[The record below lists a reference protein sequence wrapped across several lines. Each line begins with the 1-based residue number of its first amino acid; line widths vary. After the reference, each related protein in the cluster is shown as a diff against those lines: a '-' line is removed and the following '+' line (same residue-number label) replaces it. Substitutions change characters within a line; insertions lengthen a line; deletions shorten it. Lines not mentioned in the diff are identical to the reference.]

1 MTINE
6 LLIDRVFK
14 IFYQISHIPH
24 GSYNEAAISDW
35 LVQWAK
41 ERDFYVEQDH
51 LKNVL
56 IRRPASKGYEK
67 TKGILLQAHMDM
79 VCEKILTSDHDFERD
94 SIKWV
99 IDGDWLSTGG
109 ETTLGADDGIG
120 MALAMALL
128 EEDFVHPPMEVLFT
142 VAEEE
147 DMSGAIGF
155 DAAKLEAVYV
165 VNIDHV
171 NDTEILCGSC
181 GGKCIEAELP
191 VKWAELPDKWN
202 TYQLKV
208 SGLKGGHSGE
218 DIHRGHGNAIS
229 LLARMIMEMEKHTE
243 LKLCSMNAG
252 TFRLAIPRDAECV
265 IAIPFSK
272 ETEVMEMVAS
282 YGKEIKNEYQS
293 AGNDIQFV
301 LCESKDSYDRA
312 AKADPFINLMLLS
325 PNGIREMS
333 ADIENLVNTSINL
346 GEFYLYENGYKA
358 IYEVRSAYDSARDFT
373 GEVVERLVTMLGG
386 TIKMHSAYPC
396 WEYRPSSELRKIAEK
411 IFTETNG
418 SAPKSYAVHAGLEC
432 GCFFETRPDLDAISV
447 GPNCVGLHSPEE
459 RLSISSTKKMYG
471 MLQKLVREVCLE
483 EK

>member
-1 MTINE
+1 MVLEE
-6 LLIDRVFK
+6 LLKDRVFE
-14 IFYQISHIPH
+14 IFHEISQIPH
-24 GSYNEAAISDW
+24 GSYNEAEISDW

-41 ERDFYVEQDH
+41 ERNFHVEQDE

-56 IRRPASKGYEK
+56 IRRPASEGYEQA
-67 TKGILLQAHMDM
+67 KGIVFQAHMDM
-79 VCEKILTSDHDFERD
+79 VCEKIPTSDHDFKKD
-94 SIKWV
+94 PIKWV
-99 IDGDWLSTGG
+99 IDGDWISTGG

-128 EEDFVHPPMEVLFT
+128 EDDCVHPPMEVLFT

-147 DMSGAIGF
+147 DMSGAIEF
-155 DAAKLEAVYV
+155 DATKLESVYV

-181 GGKCIEAELP
+181 GGKCIEAELA
-191 VKWAELPDKWN
+191 AEWEALPADWN

-229 LLARMIMEMEKHTE
+229 LLARMLMKLEEHTA

-265 IAIPFSK
+265 IAIPAEK
-272 ETEVMEMVAS
+272 EAEVMELIAS
-282 YGKEIKNEYQS
+282 YGNTIKNEYQS
-293 AGNDIQFV
+293 AGNDMQFV
-301 LCESKDSYDRA
+301 LTVIDETFEKG
-312 AKADPFINLMLLS
+312 AKADPFITLMLLS

-346 GEFYLYENGYKA
+346 GEFYLDENGYKA
-358 IYEVRSAYDSARDFT
+358 IYEARSAYDSARDFT
-373 GEVVERLVTMLGG
+373 GSLVDKLVTMLGG
-386 TIKMHSAYPC
+386 TCKMHSAYPC

-418 SAPKSYAVHAGLEC
+418 STPKSYGVHAGLEC

-447 GPNCVGLHSPEE
+447 GPNCFGLHSPEE
-459 RLSISSTKKMYG
+459 KLSISSTKKMYG
-471 MLQKLVREVCLE
+471 MLQTLVKEIA